1 MAWIASRAR
10 KAEIMDKE
18 RISEKK
24 VATWIDQGT
33 EEIMNAPAVWR
44 KKTDSENVSTSS

>member
-18 RISEKK
+18 RMIAEKKVDFRKKK

-33 EEIMNAPAVWR
+33 GEIF
-44 KKTDSENVSTSS
+44 